1 MSVLLFDDLYH
12 TYILDGVGISTHPK
26 LLTGRCYE
34 AEICAFFSFRDALSD
49 DIFFV
54 EVKIFNFWPKTMD
67 YSPWFRQ
74 FLGWGETGH
83 WEGKSQDAPPL

>member
-34 AEICAFFSFRDALSD
+34 AEIRAFFSFRDALSD
-49 DIFFV
+49 DIFFCRSQ
-54 EVKIFNFWPKTMD
+54 NF
-67 YSPWFRQ
+67 Q
-74 FLGWGETGH
+74 FLAENHG
-83 WEGKSQDAPPL
+83 L